1 MNKKIVFFLYD
12 LSLGGTERVVVRLS
26 NYLVNKDYEVE
37 ILTVGTKNFFKKEI
51 DSRIKTTCF
60 NLLRIFHSF
69 RSLRRF
75 IKQNDFDFFVSNVWP
90 VTILSGIAF
99 LFSPNLLNKLIL
111 VEHCHLREEWKKNN
125 FIYKFLQNL
134 SIYILHNLSKQIVS
148 VSEGVHDDLI
158 EKGVKKDKSIV
169 IYNPAFTEPKLSKVD
184 LPEEAIPW
192 SQTHGTKIIAVAN
205 FKTQKNY
212 PNLIRSMK
220 ILKKDKKIDCKLL
233 IVGDGPRRSEIE
245 ELILEKNLNNDICLL
260 GYYSDPLNLINLAD
274 IFVLPSDFEGFGLV
288 IVEALSLG
296 KTVVST
302 NCKSGPAEIIGNNEY
317 GYLCKVD
324 DSKDL
329 AGKIEYAINHKI
341 DEEILMKRA
350 RDFSVEKIGIQ
361 YEKMFN

>member
-37 ILTVGTKNFFKKEI
+37 ILTVGTTNFFKKEI

-90 VTILSGIAF
+90 ITILSVIAF

-111 VEHCHLREEWKKNN
+111 VEHCHLKEEWKETS
-125 FIYKFLQNL
+125 FIYKCLQNL
-134 SIYILHNLSKQIVS
+134 SINILYNLSKQIVS
-148 VSEGVHDDLI
+148 VSEGVRDDLI
-158 EKGVKKDKSIV
+158 EKGVKKEKSIV
-169 IYNPAFTEPKLSKVD
+169 IYNPAFIEPKPSKVD

-220 ILKKDKKIDCKLL
+220 ILKKDKKIDYKLL

-245 ELILEKNLNNDICLL
+245 
-260 GYYSDPLNLINLAD
+260 
-274 IFVLPSDFEGFGLV
+274 
-288 IVEALSLG
+288 
-296 KTVVST
+296 
-302 NCKSGPAEIIGNNEY
+302 
-317 GYLCKVD
+317 
-324 DSKDL
+324 DL
-329 AGKIEYAINHKI
+329 TG
-341 DEEILMKRA
+341 
-350 RDFSVEKIGIQ
+350 
-361 YEKMFN
+361 